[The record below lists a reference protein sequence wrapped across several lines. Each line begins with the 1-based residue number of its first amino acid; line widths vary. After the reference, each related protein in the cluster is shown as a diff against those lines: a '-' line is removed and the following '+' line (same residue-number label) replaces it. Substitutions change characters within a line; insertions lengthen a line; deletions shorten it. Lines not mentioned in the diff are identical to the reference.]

1 MANVSVSKKPFASL
15 KSHTVLR
22 PFIQS
27 CAAFGSNS
35 YIAGFIRG
43 DIFKGRIKQVCVP
56 GLNCYSCPGAAGAC
70 PVGAFQ
76 AVAGSKKFSFSFYV
90 TGIAMLFG
98 ALFGRF
104 VCGFLCPFGFF
115 QDVLHRIPLPF
126 AKTIAQKEKRFRVPQ
141 KLDTVLRFLKYAVL
155 AVFVVALPALVRSA
169 FGIGD
174 PYFCK
179 WVCPAGILE
188 GALPLIAKNESLR
201 NTLGFLFGWKTS
213 FLALTVLTSLFLY
226 RPFCKYVCPL
236 GAFYSFFN
244 KISLYRMHVDTA
256 KCTRCGACERACRM
270 HVPIIKPLKDG
281 TFTGE
286 GAKMPAFLSVDNAEC
301 IRCHDCKK
309 ACPCDAIR
317 FGFDSV
323 LKTKKAPENS

>member
-15 KSHTVLR
+15 KSRALR
-22 PFIQS
+22 PLIQS
-27 CAAFGSNS
+27 CAAFGSNP

-56 GLNCYSCPGAAGAC
+56 GLNCYSCHGAAGAC

-76 AVAGSKKFSFSFYV
+76 AVAGSKKFSFSFYI
-90 TGIAMLFG
+90 TGIVMIFG

-115 QDVLHRIPLPF
+115 QDLLHPIPLPF

-141 KLDTVLRFLKYAVL
+141 KLDKVLRFLKYAVL
-155 AVFVVALPALVRSA
+155 AVFVVALPAFVRSA

-244 KISLYRMHVDTA
+244 KISLYRMHV
-256 KCTRCGACERACRM
+256 
-270 HVPIIKPLKDG
+270 PIIKPLKDG

-286 GAKMPAFLSVDNAEC
+286 GAKLPAFLSVDNAEC

-309 ACPCDAIR
+309 ACPCGAIR